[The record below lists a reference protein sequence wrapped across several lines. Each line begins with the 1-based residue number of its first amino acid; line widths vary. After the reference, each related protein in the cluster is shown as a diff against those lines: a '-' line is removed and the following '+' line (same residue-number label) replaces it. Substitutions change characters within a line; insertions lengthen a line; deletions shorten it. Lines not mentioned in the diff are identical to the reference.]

1 MQTVVRK
8 KGNEMIDF
16 INSGLKKSDFVKREA
31 HYKVCDA
38 CAVVLLDGNK
48 SRLRDKRETD
58 THCRY
63 CGGSGLN
70 INSNQAMPNCA
81 WCNGTGDA
89 FDQE

>member
-1 MQTVVRK
+1 MTTKPNTKEELIAWIHWDGTGKPKYPHLKRA
-8 KGNEMIDF
+8 ID
-16 INSGLKKSDFVKREA
+16 
-31 HYKVCDA
+31 DA
-38 CAVVLLDGNK
+38 TAAVVLLDGNK